1 MPAWD
6 SMKLKDLQPNEQN
19 PRIISKQKLAMLKKA
34 VFKFG
39 DLGGVIY
46 NRKSQRLVGGHQR
59 QKVFDPASIITIVKK
74 YSRPTKTGTVAEG
87 FIEVNGERFSYREVY
102 WTPAIEKA
110 ANIAANKGA
119 GEWDIPQLNEW
130 LKELSHFD
138 VNIDLDLTMFDA
150 KELSEL
156 PTPIEVAAHTRKT
169 GSGKDDEEDERG
181 PAKCKAGELYA
192 LGKTKLKVGEDDLH
206 YCDLIISRWEKYSGN
221 EAVLI
226 AETKVNK
233 SSKTAKQP
241 NSSHA

>member
-1 MPAWD
+1 MPAWE

-19 PRIISKQKLAMLKKA
+19 PRIVTKQKLAMLKKA
-34 VFKFG
+34 VVKFG

-59 QKVFDPASIITIVKK
+59 QKVFDPDSIITIVKK

-87 FIEVNGERFSYREVY
+87 FVEVNGERFSYREVY
-102 WTPAIEKA
+102 WAPAIEKA

-119 GEWDIPQLNEW
+119 GEWDMPQLNEW
-130 LKELSHFD
+130 LKELSQFD

-156 PTPIEVAAHTRKT
+156 PTPIEVAAHMRKP
-169 GSGKDDEEDERG
+169 GSDKDDEEIERG
-181 PAKCKAGELYA
+181 PAKCKPGELYA
-192 LGKTKLKVGEDDLH
+192 LGKTKLKCGEDDLH
-206 YCDLIISRWEKYSGN
+206 YCDLIISRWEKYSGK

-226 AETKVNK
+226 AETKSNK